1 MFIATFAFAAALFV
15 QDADQTTLDAEQA
28 PAAAPVLRLD
38 TVERPADSDD
48 IVLQSAG
55 QYVGYHRVIGDL
67 RNSPIE
73 SGDDLDMA
81 MDSLSSYLADERLAR
96 AWLAYA
102 SLVAEQNPQ
111 YLDDVREVADYYGT
125 AAAISGLLNDPAY
138 ATAFRHADD
147 ASETV
152 LDVIDEDSG
161 EIRILGEQYR
171 QAAYDLQR
179 AAWAQRVAR
188 DREARLASLSQS
200 GDRPLPLSMEV
211 FNTSFVGG
219 EDGLGAASSEIQ
231 SLAAVSGPPRMP
243 QTSSNLSLEA
253 DLPYEP
259 DRVRIGRIL
268 SIAAL
273 RAIDDDSAYTDQAVA
288 QLLSDPLARRCLS
301 WARVNMAQ
309 CVAAGHF
316 KYEDSFCIAQH
327 LLIDVSDCLQAGQ
340 SER

>member
-1 MFIATFAFAAALFV
+1 VILASLIAAVLFV
-15 QDADQTTLDAEQA
+15 QDAEPETTEP
-28 PAAAPVLRLD
+28 PATGTPVLRLD
-38 TVERPADSDD
+38 AVPQPAGQND

-67 RNSPIE
+67 RDSTID
-73 SGDDLDMA
+73 SGDDLDVA

-111 YLDDVREVADYYGT
+111 YLDDVREVADYYGA
-125 AAAISGLLNDPAY
+125 AAAISGLMNDPAY
-138 ATAFRHADD
+138 ATAFRHSDD
-147 ASETV
+147 ASATV
-152 LDVIDEDSG
+152 LGVIDEDSD
-161 EIRILGEQYR
+161 EIRMLGEQYR
-171 QAAYDLQR
+171 QAAYDLQH

-188 DREARLASLSQS
+188 DRETRLSALSAS
-200 GDRPLPLSMEV
+200 GDRPLALSMDV
-211 FNTSFVGG
+211 FATSFVGG
-219 EDGLGAASSEIQ
+219 EDGLGAASSEIA

-243 QTSSNLSLEA
+243 STSTNLAITA

-259 DRVRIGRIL
+259 DRVRVGRIL

-273 RAIDDDSAYTDQAVA
+273 RAIGDDSTYTDQAVS

-301 WARVNMAQ
+301 WARINMAQ

-327 LLIDVSDCLQAGQ
+327 LLIDVSDCLQASQ
-340 SER
+340 SQR